1 MILVSYDIQDDRLR
15 ARFAKFL
22 MRSGAIRLQYS
33 LYELNNSSRMLDN
46 VKQAI
51 VKEFSKT
58 FSADDSVVI
67 FTASNERVEKFGNAI
82 LRDRDLLVF

>member
-58 FSADDSVVI
+58 FSSDDSVVI

-82 LRDRDLLVF
+82 HRDRDLLVF